1 MSSDVEIRSVGP
13 GDEAFLDEAWAI
25 KERISRAEGVL
36 GQSRDYFAYEYRR
49 STAYVPL
56 SNRERSTP
64 SGTGPDALGFAV
76 VGANGYLSLL
86 GVDPDRRR
94 EGLGTRLVAAVADDY
109 DSVTCHARAS
119 NGAAVA
125 FYERLGFAVER
136 RVESYYPDGAD
147 AYSLR
152 RKEDGDGD

>member
-1 MSSDVEIRSVGP
+1 MSSDVEIRSVAP

-25 KERISRAEGVL
+25 KERISRSEGVL

-64 SGTGPDALGFAV
+64 SAGPDALGFAV
-76 VGANGYLSLL
+76 VDANGYLSLL

-119 NGAAVA
+119 NDAAVA

-136 RVESYYPDGAD
+136 RVDSYYPDGAD

-152 RKEDGDGD
+152 REAGHDGD